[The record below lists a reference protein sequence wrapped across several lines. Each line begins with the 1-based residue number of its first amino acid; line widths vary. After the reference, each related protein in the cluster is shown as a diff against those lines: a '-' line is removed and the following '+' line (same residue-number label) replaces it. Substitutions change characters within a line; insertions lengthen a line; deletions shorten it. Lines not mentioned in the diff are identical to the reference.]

1 MMKFSKTIA
10 ALLTVFMIFTIMP
23 TAIIAATNPTI
34 SVESVTD
41 APGGTANVA
50 VKITGNPGI
59 LGATLKFTYDNGLT
73 LTGAIA
79 GDAFSALAM
88 TKPGKFTSPCNF
100 VWDGMDLE
108 PSDIKDGTI
117 LTLQFVIDENAQSGD
132 EYNVKVSYDDGD
144 ILDSNM
150 NAVDVQ
156 LKNGTVS
163 VVDYVPGDL
172 NGDKK
177 VNSGDIIMLRRHI
190 AGNYEQTINESA
202 ANVNG
207 DDKINAGDIIAI
219 RRFVADGCMCNPN
232 GYNVTLLP
240 APKNQPQCEHNMT
253 ETKYS
258 APTCTEDGNIAYWHC
273 TVCGKYFSDVNGTV
287 EINQSELILNA
298 TGHTVVFDEAVAP
311 TYEKTGLTEGKHCSV
326 CNTVIVEQQ
335 IIPILSKDQY
345 SITYY
350 IDNNDEYLKTIN
362 IENPNPTAYS
372 KQDGLILQDLMV
384 NGYNFVGW
392 FTTQTGGTQVTELSP
407 GTTGNKTL
415 YAHWEK
421 VTYTVSF
428 SSDMVPVS
436 SIEYQVG
443 DVKALPK
450 PTLDKYV
457 FVGWTDKDGNLW
469 QYIPAGTTGDIT
481 LYANWSSNRNKA
493 VPVSKLNDPMI
504 FEDHESGLILL
515 AYELGEIQ
523 NVPLFTTLR
532 LNCVNGVISTHSQTE
547 TEEISSTQASAIAK
561 VVSNATTNTSAWTL
575 SSDWNETT
583 QVSETYLEETGQTRE
598 EVETVSKS
606 ESNSY
611 YLNTSSSSSEN
622 TVSVDGYNYKTS
634 VGNSGSNEYHSNTEY
649 KTGWELG
656 AGGEIGGNAGS
667 GNETTKKNKK
677 FSLTGALGITSTIN
691 AKTGESVTKNDGGTT
706 QSEWHDT
713 EDKED
718 YGSTTSTMSKSW
730 NSSSGYNNSS
740 STSQSNTISNVIS
753 KVISETKGYGESYS
767 SGGSNSESQALAST
781 DTQSDEY
788 SSTLTYY
795 TSKIKTT
802 TTTFSSTGNT
812 SGDYRMVMAGTVH
825 VFGVVG
831 YDVANKSYFVYT
843 YNVLDDKTEEYL
855 DYSYDGTFA
864 DHENSVLPFDI
875 PYFVEEYVNS
885 KVAKTEGL
893 TLDPDTGIIVDY
905 VPVGDEADKMVV
917 VPSYIS
923 VDNNDGTFSA
933 IKVTGVEP
941 GLFKYNT
948 DIVAVKLSD
957 YITEIP
963 DSLFEGCTSLEY
975 ILCPGVTKIG
985 DNAFSGCTSLE
996 GYIIPDEVASLGENA
1011 FENVLNVNATASNV
1025 EMAQAVAACGADNII
1040 LDISAIPDD
1049 ESEGMELVVG
1059 NIASF
1064 ELQGKDKEYK
1074 GLSVKSDAAKT
1085 VINGVTITGNTKTPL
1100 EISSGEVVLDRVTV
1114 EATGFAL
1121 ALKAEE
1127 TTLLLNRTINIRT
1140 LSGNAVLCKNIN
1152 LAPLTSGIVGK
1163 LNVTGNV
1170 LVCGEMVNDRYLT
1183 VSDGEIKY
1191 ITAEEFEN
1199 YLSSHKITFDATG
1212 GTVSVESKLASLNMP
1227 IGELPVPSRDYYS
1240 FDGWYTEAEGGEQV
1254 TEETLMTS
1262 LTDITLYAHWTH
1274 NDAIWA
1280 IAAEVPEDAEIVDRK
1295 YTYTQT
1301 LYTTSN
1307 SSSLSGWT
1315 QYNSER
1321 TAWGAT
1327 LGPVY
1332 SKPTNGTRNVWSEQ
1346 YVTSTT
1352 THYKYYHRYVN
1363 SSTWGSDSTAPNSAR
1378 HSAPDITYQLSPSS
1392 KYGTSIQFYGSL
1404 ECPKCG
1410 AKRMWIP
1417 DGTYKTNN
1425 YGTRW
1430 YYQEPVYTYYYS
1442 KTEDRESKEDPSAST
1457 DVSNIVEWVQY
1468 RTK

>member
-1 MMKFSKTIA
+1 MVM
-10 ALLTVFMIFTIMP
+10 LLTTLMPISIF
-23 TAIIAATNPTI
+23 AATGTPTI
-34 SVESVTD
+34 TVQSVTD
-41 APGGTANVA
+41 IAGATVEVDVVLAN
-50 VKITGNPGI
+50 NPGI
-59 LGATLKFTYDNGLT
+59 LGAILTISYGEGLT
-73 LTGAIA
+73 LL
-79 GDAFSALAM
+79 DATSGEVFLGHSM
-88 TKPGKFTSPCNF
+88 TKPGKFESPCKF
-100 VWDGMDLE
+100 VWDGE
-108 PSDIKDGTI
+108 DISGIEVKDGTM
-117 LTLQFVIDENAQSGD
+117 LTLQFKIPENAEAGH
-132 EYNVKVSYDDGD
+132 EYPVNVSCAAGD
-144 ILDSNM
+144 ITDNDLNDIIPTI
-150 NAVDVQ
+150 V
-156 LKNGTVS
+156 NGSVN
-163 VVDYVPGDL
+163 VVDYMPGDL
-172 NGDKK
+172 NSDSL
-177 VNSGDIIMLRRHI
+177 VNTKDIIMLRRDI
-190 AGNYEQTINESA
+190 AGGYDQV
-202 ANVNG
+202 VNQL
-207 DDKINAGDIIAI
+207 AGDVNADALRNTKDIILI
-219 RRFVADGCMCNPN
+219 RRSIAG
-232 GYNVTLLP
+232 GYGVELVP
-240 APKNQPQCEHNMT
+240 GKSECEHSFTKT
-253 ETKYS
+253 EYK
-258 APTCTEDGNIAYWHC
+258 APTESTAGNIEYWTC
-273 TVCGKYFSDVNGTV
+273 SVCGKIYSDNSGKT
-287 EINQSELILNA
+287 EITLADTIIGA
-298 TGHTVVFDEAVAP
+298 TGGEVDPNAP
-311 TYEKTGLTEGKHCSV
+311 T
-326 CNTVIVEQQ
+326 
-335 IIPILSKDQY
+335 
-345 SITYY
+345 ITYH
-350 IDNNDEYLKTIN
+350 IANNDTYLESI
-362 IENPNPTAYS
+362 IIDNPNPSTYS
-372 KQDGLILQDLMV
+372 TESGLVLQDLIV
-384 NGYNFVGW
+384 KGYNFKGW
-392 FTTQTGGTQVTELSP
+392 FTAQTGGTQVTEIVA
-407 GTTGNKTL
+407 GETTNKTL
-415 YAHWEK
+415 YAQWEK
-421 VTYTVSF
+421 VTYTISF

-469 QYIPAGTTGDIT
+469 QSIPAGTTGDIT

-493 VPVSKLNDPMI
+493 VPVSKLTDPMI
-504 FEDHESGLILL
+504 FEDHDNGLILF

-598 EVETVSKS
+598 EAETISKS

-622 TVSVDGYNYKTS
+622 TVSVDGHNYKTS
-634 VGNSGSNEYHSNTEY
+634 VGNSGSNEYHNNTEY

-656 AGGEIGGNAGS
+656 AGGEIGGNAGAGS
-667 GNETTKKNKK
+667 ETTKKKSK
-677 FSLTGALGITSTIN
+677 FSLTGALGITATIN

-740 STSQSNTISNVIS
+740 STSQSNTISNVMS

-767 SGGSNSESQALAST
+767 TGGSNSESQALAST

-864 DHENSVLPFDI
+864 DHENSVLPFEI

-893 TLDPDTGIIVDY
+893 TLDPDTGKIVDY
-905 VPVGDEADKMVV
+905 VPAGDEADKMVV
-917 VPSYIS
+917 IPSYIS

-933 IKVTGVEP
+933 IKVTGIEP
-941 GLFKYNT
+941 GLFKNNT

-975 ILCPGVTKIG
+975 ILCPGVTEIG
-985 DNAFSGCTSLE
+985 DNAFKGCTSLD
-996 GYIIPDEVASLGENA
+996 GYIIPEEVTSLGENA
-1011 FENVLNVNATASNV
+1011 FEDVQKVNATASSV
-1025 EMAQAVAACGADNII
+1025 GIAQAIAACGADNVI

-1049 ESEGMELVVG
+1049 EAEGMELVVG
-1059 NIASF
+1059 NIESF

-1074 GLSVKSDAAKT
+1074 GLSVKSDATKT
-1085 VINGVTITGNTKTPL
+1085 VINGVTITENTKIPL
-1100 EISSGEVVLDRVTV
+1100 EISSDEVVLDRVTV

-1127 TTLLLNRTINIRT
+1127 TALLLNRTINIRS
-1140 LSGNAVLCKNIN
+1140 LSGNAVLCKNIS

-1170 LVCGEMVNDRYLT
+1170 LVCGEIENDRYLT

-1199 YLSSHKITFDATG
+1199 YLSSHKITFDANG
-1212 GTVSVESKLASLNMP
+1212 GIVSVDSKLASLNMP

-1240 FDGWYTEAEGGEQV
+1240 FDGWYTETEGGEQV
-1254 TEETLMTS
+1254 TEETLMTA
-1262 LTDITLYAHWTH
+1262 LTDITLYAHWSH
-1274 NDAIWA
+1274 NDAVWA
-1280 IAAEVPEDAEIVDRK
+1280 IVAEVPEDAEIVDRK

-1315 QYNSER
+1315 QYDSER
-1321 TAWGAT
+1321 TDWGT
-1327 LGPVY
+1327 TVGPVY
-1332 SKPTNGTRNVWSEQ
+1332 SNPANGTRNVWSEQ

-1352 THYKYYHRYVN
+1352 THYKYYHRYTG
-1363 SSTWGSDSTAPNSAR
+1363 SAWGTDSTAPNSAR
-1378 HSAPDITYQLSPSS
+1378 HSCEFTYQLSKSIVS
-1392 KYGTSIQFYGSL
+1392 AGIQFYGEHACSS
-1404 ECPKCG
+1404 CG

-1417 DGTYKTNN
+1417 DGTYTTNN

-1442 KTEDRESKEDPSAST
+1442 KTEDRESQEDPSSNA
-1457 DVSNIVEWVQY
+1457 DVSNVVEWVQY